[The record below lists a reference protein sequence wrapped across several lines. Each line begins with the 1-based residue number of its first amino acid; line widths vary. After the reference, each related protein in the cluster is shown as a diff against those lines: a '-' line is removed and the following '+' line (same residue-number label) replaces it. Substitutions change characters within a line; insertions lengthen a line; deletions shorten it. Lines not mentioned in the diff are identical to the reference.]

1 MSNNLDQLTDW
12 LKDHKI
18 TEVEC
23 MIADLTGITRGKISP
38 TNKFIAEKGM
48 RLPESVLLQ
57 TVTGDYVEDD
67 IYYELLDPADI
78 DMVCRPDQ
86 NAVFVVPWAIEPTAQ
101 VIHDTYDKQGNPIE
115 LSPRNVL
122 KKVLKLYADH
132 GWQPIVAPEMEF
144 YLTKRSDDPDYPL
157 QPPVGRSG
165 RPETGRQSFSI
176 EAANEFDPLFE
187 DVYDWCELQEL
198 DLDTLIHEDGT
209 AQMEINFRHGDALS
223 LADQILVFKRTMREA
238 ALKHD
243 VAATFMAKPMTGEPG
258 SAMHLHQSIID
269 IETGKNVFSNDDGS
283 MSQLFLNHIGGL
295 QKFIPELLP
304 LFAPNV
310 NSFRRFLPDT
320 SAPVNVEWGEENR
333 TVGLRV
339 PDAGPQNRRVENR
352 LPGADANPYLA
363 IAASLLCGYIGMVE
377 GINPSAPVVGRGY
390 ERRNLRLPLTIEDAL
405 ERMENS
411 KTVEKYLDAAILVHP
426 ESPESVI
433 DLAYAV
439 GSTSKLIAAAQNLP
453 NKTFIV
459 ATDRG
464 IFYKMQ
470 QLCPDKVFIEAPTAG
485 NGAACRSCAHCPWM
499 AMNTLE
505 RTLECLQKGTNE
517 IFVDPALVPHAVRP
531 LKRMLDF
538 TQAARL
544 KLAGNA

>member
-23 MIADLTGITRGKISP
+23 MIGDLTGITRGKISP

-78 DMVCRPDQ
+78 DMICRPDS
-86 NAVFVVPWAIEPTAQ
+86 NAVFLVPWAIEPTAQ

-122 KKVLKLYADH
+122 KKVLKLYSDK

-144 YLTKRSDDPDYPL
+144 YLTKRCEDPDFPL
-157 QPPVGRSG
+157 QPPIGRSG

-269 IETGKNVFSNDDGS
+269 IESGKNVFSNEDGT
-283 MSQLFLNHIGGL
+283 MSELFLHHIGGL

-405 ERMENS
+405 ERMEHS
-411 KTVEKYLDAAILVHP
+411 ATIEKYLGKKFITGYVAVKRAEH
-426 ESPESVI
+426 ENFKRVI
-433 DLAYAV
+433 SSWEREFLLFAV
-439 GSTSKLIAAAQNLP
+439 
-453 NKTFIV
+453 
-459 ATDRG
+459 
-464 IFYKMQ
+464 
-470 QLCPDKVFIEAPTAG
+470 
-485 NGAACRSCAHCPWM
+485 
-499 AMNTLE
+499 
-505 RTLECLQKGTNE
+505 
-517 IFVDPALVPHAVRP
+517 
-531 LKRMLDF
+531 
-538 TQAARL
+538 
-544 KLAGNA
+544 